1 MWDLIP
7 LGTRNRGFR
16 FPYTEADI
24 KLRKK
29 CEKLLTHF
37 TKLCKLCQVCHFMD
51 DFRLK
56 IGPI

>member
-7 LGTRNRGFR
+7 LGIRNRGFR

-37 TKLCKLCQVCHFMD
+37 IKPCKLCQVCHFMD
-51 DFRLK
+51 DFR
-56 IGPI
+56 